1 MVNSACYSWCLLAQ
15 AIHVNF
21 LLSLIMEPTSNKG
34 FIFIIIE
41 VEYLRWAV
49 NVVSK
54 SPKSSGATK
63 RDIFQLLRVMKK
75 DDKSDAEQISAV
87 FGIL

>member
-1 MVNSACYSWCLLAQ
+1 
-15 AIHVNF
+15 
-21 LLSLIMEPTSNKG
+21 MEPTSNKD

-41 VEYLRWAV
+41 VEYLRSAV
-49 NVVSK
+49 NVFSK
-54 SPKSSGATK
+54 TPKSSGTTE

-75 DDKSDAEQISAV
+75 DDKSDTEQISAV